1 MQKYQ
6 IKPKTRD
13 ALIGVEEADIK
24 EAFIDKK

>member
-6 IKPKTRD
+6 IKPKTLD
-13 ALIGVEEADIK
+13 VLIGVEEADIK